1 MRLGQGAEV
10 EMERAVAEKV
20 MAILAEGREINALD
34 ALSHEITGEDERRAF
49 RRTLAGIMGLYT
61 DLIVSI
67 AYQYPD
73 LDPDKL
79 V

>member
-1 MRLGQGAEV
+1 MQRTEV
-10 EMERAVAEKV
+10 DIERAVAEKV
-20 MAILAEGREINALD
+20 MAILAEGREIGALD
-34 ALSHEITGEDERRAF
+34 ELSHEITGEDERRAF

>member
-1 MRLGQGAEV
+1 V

-20 MAILAEGREINALD
+20 MAILAEGREISALD
-34 ALSHEITGEDERRAF
+34 VLSHEITSEDERRAF

-61 DLIVSI
+61 DLIMSI

>member
-1 MRLGQGAEV
+1 
-10 EMERAVAEKV
+10 MERSVAEKV
-20 MAILAEGREINALD
+20 MAILAEGREIGALD
-34 ALSHEITGEDERRAF
+34 ELSHEITGEDERRAF

-67 AYQYPD
+67 AYQYPA